1 MGALAV
7 IWGLLHPLLVA
18 LLAVFVFYC
27 CYIKS
32 VHMKYDHIPGPPRAS
47 FFFGHLPLVWGM
59 IKKQEN
65 YYDLFTQW
73 AEEYGP
79 VLRLNAFHKV
89 ALLVS
94 APEGVKVY
102 LTSPEYSKDP
112 MVYRGLH
119 DMYGVRFLGQGL
131 SAVLDYNHW
140 HNQRRIMDP
149 AFKPT
154 YLMGLMG
161 TFNDVAEE
169 LMEVLEKK
177 GTGANGVDVMSL
189 LRRVTLDII
198 AKVAFGLEL
207 KTLHDD
213 QTPFPRAILM
223 VTKGLSTSRI
233 PFFEYLPWNRKVVK
247 EIQESVRLLRNTGKE
262 CLDQRQKAM
271 KDGEEIPLD
280 ILTQILKM
288 QDQEGNYD
296 EENLLDNFVNFF
308 FAGHETTANLLSFT
322 IMELGRHPEI
332 LAKLQ
337 EEVDKVIGMNR
348 DIVYEDLGNLKY
360 LSQVL
365 KEVLR
370 LYPPAA
376 ATLRLSGKENVI
388 EGIRIPENTSLIF
401 CTYVMGRLGK
411 FFHDPLVFDPDRFN
425 RDQPRHYY
433 CYFPFSLGP
442 RSCIGQKFAMME
454 AKVVMAKF
462 LQKFEFQLVQPQ
474 SFRVRDAGTLRPYDG
489 IDCRLKLRH
498 QYD

>member
-59 IKKQEN
+59 IKKQEV
-65 YYDLFTQW
+65 YFDLFKQW

-102 LTSPEYSKDP
+102 LTSPEYPKDP

-161 TFNDVAEE
+161 TFNEVAEE

-189 LRRVTLDII
+189 LRRMTLDII
-198 AKVAFGLEL
+198 AK
-207 KTLHDD
+207 
-213 QTPFPRAILM
+213 
-223 VTKGLSTSRI
+223 
-233 PFFEYLPWNRKVVK
+233 YLPWNRKVVK

-262 CLDQRQKAM
+262 CIDQRQKAM
-271 KDGEEIPLD
+271 KNGEEIPVD

-332 LAKLQ
+332 VAKLQ

-348 DIVYEDLGNLKY
+348 EVVYEDLGNLKY

-376 ATLRLSGKENVI
+376 ATLRLSGKENFI

-454 AKVVMAKF
+454 AKVVMAKL
-462 LQKFEFQLVQPQ
+462 LQRFEFQLVQPQ